1 MKREGLISEF
11 PVEDVAV
18 MEVAELL
25 PYLVR
30 ILVRLLLVLV
40 FTDSIFCGSPW
51 VLSKILWS

>member
-40 FTDSIFCGSPW
+40 FADSIFCVSPW
-51 VLSKILWS
+51 VLSKILWT